1 MRGAVTL
8 GEGEGGKVKPE
19 ESEGRLRDLLG
30 DEGAQAFLES
40 EAYAAAEAALE
51 EAAGVGEFLDSPAF
65 VEGFK
70 AFLAA
75 MLVKAVQESPEK
87 VAVVARVLGADARA
101 AEFARRYREEDVRIS
116 YGEAVELARG
126 LVWMRTPYHRK
137 PGEKRPADDLAYI
150 YDYEILATTAL
161 MERDGHSVE
170 KLVERS
176 KRKKLDWDAL
186 QECVKSK
193 LQDQEPVE
201 GELLEW
207 ALEAAAGMRTR
218 PYSSRDQT
226 TEMRDTLILETVKA
240 LVACGL
246 TKTRSH
252 GAEPR
257 SACDAVAEALGMKYQ
272 TVRKVSDRAARATK
286 VRPLGPMTG

>member
-1 MRGAVTL
+1 M

-30 DEGAQAFLES
+30 EEGTRAFLES

-51 EAAGVGEFLDSPAF
+51 GATGVGEFLDSPAF
-65 VEGFK
+65 AEGLN

-101 AEFARRYREEDVRIS
+101 AEFARRYREEGVRIS
-116 YGEAVELARG
+116 YGEAVELAFG
-126 LVWMRTPYHRK
+126 LMWMRTPYQREA
-137 PGEKRPADDLAYI
+137 GEQRPADDLAYI
-150 YDYEILATTAL
+150 YDYEILAAKAL

-176 KRKKLDWDAL
+176 DAEKLAWDAL

-193 LQDQEPVE
+193 LRAQETVE

-218 PYSSRDQT
+218 PYSGRDQT
-226 TEMRDTLILETVKA
+226 TEMRDALIVETVEA

-246 TKTRSH
+246 TRTRRH
-252 GAEPR
+252 WPEEPR
-257 SACDAVAEALGMKYQ
+257 CACDAVAEVLGMEDQ
-272 TVRKVSDRAARATK
+272 AVRKVSDRAACATK
-286 VRPLGPMTG
+286 VRPPGPTTG